1 MLRSVSRAIIC
12 RASSTVEITGVE
24 DVERF
29 CRGGGGG
36 GGDSNLVESIQ
47 TTAVAATVAAATRT
61 VDGSR
66 IGLYKIPIKFKF
78 FKIQIFKRDK

>member
-1 MLRSVSRAIIC
+1 
-12 RASSTVEITGVE
+12 VEITGVVE

-29 CRGGGGG
+29 CRGGGGGG

-78 FKIQIFKRDK
+78 NTNFKR